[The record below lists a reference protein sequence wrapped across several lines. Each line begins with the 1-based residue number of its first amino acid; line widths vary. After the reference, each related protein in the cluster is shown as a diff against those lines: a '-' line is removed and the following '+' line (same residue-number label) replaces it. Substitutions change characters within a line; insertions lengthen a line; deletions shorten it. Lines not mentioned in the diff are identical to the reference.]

1 MYAAHYLL
9 GVLAA
14 ALIGFGLGVMMHGIA
29 SHVLGRGETPARRR
43 GFLPTLAV
51 VVGAFGA
58 LLALWLFA
66 LTDLATWG
74 QPVLGAAAV
83 LGAALGWWTGPALR
97 DAFITRPTYR
107 QARGRRGSPRRP
119 PSDGEPNPFASL
131 EDDPAPPP

>member
-43 GFLPTLAV
+43 GLLPTLAV
-51 VVGAFGA
+51 VVFALGAM
-58 LLALWLFA
+58 LVLWLFA

-83 LGAALGWWTGPALR
+83 LARRLGWWTGPARR
-97 DAFITRPTYR
+97 DAFTTRGTYR
-107 QARGRRGSPRRP
+107 AGAGRRRRP
-119 PSDGEPNPFASL
+119 AEPDSPFASL

>member
-29 SHVLGRGETPARRR
+29 SHVLGRGETPVRRR

-51 VVGAFGA
+51 VVGVLGA
-58 LLALWLFA
+58 MLALWLFA

-74 QPVLGAAAV
+74 QPVLGAGAV
-83 LGAALGWWTGPALR
+83 FGAALGWWTGPALR
-97 DAFITRPTYR
+97 DAFTTRRVVPP
-107 QARGRRGSPRRP
+107 RRGPPTPAGRTGQSVRLPRRRP
-119 PSDGEPNPFASL
+119 PALTSA
-131 EDDPAPPP
+131 AP